1 MSAVVSE
8 HSRFQIKE
16 AEAGTPYFARK
27 ANDLAY
33 FVMCGCCELRDGEK
47 SQTNPWQLTR

>member
-1 MSAVVSE
+1 MSALVSE

-16 AEAGTPYFARK
+16 AEAGTPYSFRK

-33 FVMCGCCELRDGEK
+33 CVMCRVVSFEFVK
-47 SQTNPWQLTR
+47 NH

>member
-47 SQTNPWQLTR
+47 SLTNPWQLTR